1 MVMTAHA
8 VNSRPR
14 QHFGRLHTPLHAF
27 LELPAEQRSAVV
39 WNTQIAALIKHVEL
53 AEEFDATYAPYKP
66 TKEMPLADPFYNH
79 AWLEAYDA
87 LEGHPYQNKLADVFS
102 RWWSLNQ
109 HVAFDVVN
117 QGVLKRLGTSPE
129 LLDVALH
136 AMQGQHKENLFLKI
150 VKKQK
155 FLHAVKFMEIVRSVV
170 PVAARM
176 KWSSNF
182 STNDS
187 LNNNAQFNAKT
198 FIEAMAARLT
208 AFGRFD
214 TNHLDL
220 PVYHADTNLDE
231 YLDNAEM
238 CILYQATQLPRSNVD
253 SLNMAQQSKSHESAV
268 MLDLEMA

>member
-8 VNSRPR
+8 VSNRPR

-27 LELPAEQRSAVV
+27 LELPPEQRSAVV

-53 AEEFDATYAPYKP
+53 AEAFDATYAPYKP
-66 TKEMPLADPFYNH
+66 TKDMPLADPFYNH

-87 LEGHPYQNKLADVFS
+87 LQSHPYQGKLLDVFS

-117 QGVLKRLGTSPE
+117 QGVLKRLSTSPE
-129 LLDVALH
+129 LLDVALQS
-136 AMQGQHKENLFLKI
+136 MRDQHKENLFLKI

-170 PVAARM
+170 PVAAQM
-176 KWSSNF
+176 KWGSDF
-182 STNDS
+182 STNATLVD
-187 LNNNAQFNAKT
+187 NTEFNPKT
-198 FIEAMAARLT
+198 FIEAMAAKLT

-220 PVYHADTNLDE
+220 PAYRADTQLDE
-231 YLDNAEM
+231 YLDNVEM

-253 SLNMAQQSKSHESAV
+253 STTFGLQSVSHSSVDAV
-268 MLDLEMA
+268 DMEMA